1 MNSLEIK
8 NVFNKIEKLNL
19 NNKKNNRMIRLI
31 QIRGSNKKNKVMN
44 YLELKNHIQKTNAN
58 ITNIVIG
65 PNWNRLLFVDINT
78 EV

>member
-1 MNSLEIK
+1 MKTLEIK

-19 NNKKNNRMIRLI
+19 NNSQKNRMLRLI

-58 ITNIVIG
+58 ITNVVIG
-65 PNWNRLLFVDINT
+65 PDWNRLLFVDINV

>member
-1 MNSLEIK
+1 MKTLEIK

-19 NNKKNNRMIRLI
+19 NNSQKNRMLRLI